1 MLLSRCDAGNAKVIS
16 EMIKAAKKQYVAENH
31 PYTITRI
38 ASGSKA
44 GKYKTYVGKPR
55 REIIRNTE
63 DQLIAYLRDYYMD
76 MEERQKTFESLLQS
90 MLHDLVEENNRSLL
104 TVASY
109 RNDLDNIL
117 PKEFFSRPYNE
128 ITESELKAI
137 IVSQTKKLHPKPERL
152 RKAIQIV
159 NRVFIYGMRKHLCQT
174 NPAQYIDPNSYL
186 CNCNVVRKRAEDK
199 EFSDAEIERIKT
211 DVLRTPDNPRALMI
225 LLAIETGM
233 RRSELCALHWDD
245 IEDSYIHIHRQQLKD
260 LSTRPMAF
268 YEVQYTK
275 DEREHPHDGRR
286 FPITP
291 EIREVLDLAKQ
302 LKGSSK
308 YIFHDTDSWVLKDG
322 YSRFLRRRCIS
333 LGITTTNNH
342 AFRIALNNKL
352 IRLGLSADERA
363 LILGHS
369 VEVNERFYSKYDSRR
384 LNVISAK
391 LT

>member
-1 MLLSRCDAGNAKVIS
+1 
-16 EMIKAAKKQYVAENH
+16 
-31 PYTITRI
+31 
-38 ASGSKA
+38 
-44 GKYKTYVGKPR
+44 
-55 REIIRNTE
+55 
-63 DQLIAYLRDYYMD
+63 
-76 MEERQKTFESLLQS
+76 
-90 MLHDLVEENNRSLL
+90 
-104 TVASY
+104 
-109 RNDLDNIL
+109 
-117 PKEFFSRPYNE
+117 
-128 ITESELKAI
+128 
-137 IVSQTKKLHPKPERL
+137 
-152 RKAIQIV
+152 
-159 NRVFIYGMRKHLCQT
+159 
-174 NPAQYIDPNSYL
+174 
-186 CNCNVVRKRAEDK
+186 
-199 EFSDAEIERIKT
+199 
-211 DVLRTPDNPRALMI
+211 
-225 LLAIETGM
+225 
-233 RRSELCALHWDD
+233 
-245 IEDSYIHIHRQQLKD
+245 
-260 LSTRPMAF
+260 MAF

-384 LNVISAK
+384 LNAISAK